1 MCRFS
6 LILVSMSAIS
16 LSWNFRPAS
25 HPKGNLSGDT
35 IAKMHFQNY
44 QFRLRRNVTWRIF
57 IHLIIWTFPLI
68 FLSKARTFWRIYFLP
83 SLLEHFWMLAVATK
97 CDALYIRIFKMPLSW
112 NRLLKSSFS
121 SALSS
126 VNANTTRRRKCT
138 EKLPWFASHKVR
150 KQGIGE
156 DQSKT
161 ITKASQGKD
170 YL

>member
-1 MCRFS
+1 MCRFHYFWCQCPQS
-6 LILVSMSAIS
+6 HWAGISGQLLTRKEIFLVKA
-16 LSWNFRPAS
+16 
-25 HPKGNLSGDT
+25 
-35 IAKMHFQNY
+35 IAKKHFQNY
-44 QFRLRRNVTWRIF
+44 QFRFRRNVTWTIF

-68 FLSKARTFWRIYFLP
+68 FLSKARTFWCIYLLP

-126 VNANTTRRRKCT
+126 VKANTTRRRKCA

-150 KQGIGE
+150 KLGIGE

-161 ITKASQGKD
+161 IAKASQGKD